1 VHSDVI
7 VVMDGALQH
16 SPELVAELISV
27 RETRAVMSW

>member
-16 SPELVAELISV
+16 SPELVAELISD
-27 RETRAVMSW
+27 AKPAL